1 MALVA
6 AAALGA
12 GGALGWALWAKQ
24 RPRPR
29 PRLDADAWRALC
41 AASRAPLPHGPRPL
55 AKMRQIVMQGG
66 VVDAVRPLAWPILF
80 GLDPGDEDIEASGT
94 QHAAASSAGGG
105 WRRRRALQERR
116 RERYLSLV
124 AEVNEALGG
133 SGPQAEG
140 PLGEAARVLDIDLQR
155 MSDAVSMR
163 PELRRIVLAHVA
175 WDPALGYCQGMAE
188 VAAPFL
194 GVLRQFG
201 DVDTL
206 GDVMGNGDDGDG
218 GARVTL
224 AESEAFW
231 LYEAVLKNHLGG
243 NFRDGFRGV
252 WRQLGHLRRLCTRHD
267 PALTRAVVLSSSS
280 RGEEERAG
288 MGEVAARVHAE
299 PFLFCFRALLLGFRR
314 ELSRD
319 AFLVL
324 LEAQAADP
332 EPGRA
337 ATLACRFA
345 AAVLMQQRA
354 SLMAHDGSE
363 LGRDEACYGLFRDAE
378 RAISFWPALARA
390 QAILA
395 QNALY

>member
-1 MALVA
+1 
-6 AAALGA
+6 
-12 GGALGWALWAKQ
+12 
-24 RPRPR
+24 
-29 PRLDADAWRALC
+29 
-41 AASRAPLPHGPRPL
+41 
-55 AKMRQIVMQGG
+55 
-66 VVDAVRPLAWPILF
+66 
-80 GLDPGDEDIEASGT
+80 
-94 QHAAASSAGGG
+94 
-105 WRRRRALQERR
+105 
-116 RERYLSLV
+116 
-124 AEVNEALGG
+124 
-133 SGPQAEG
+133 
-140 PLGEAARVLDIDLQR
+140 
-155 MSDAVSMR
+155 
-163 PELRRIVLAHVA
+163 
-175 WDPALGYCQGMAE
+175 
-188 VAAPFL
+188 
-194 GVLRQFG
+194 
-201 DVDTL
+201 
-206 GDVMGNGDDGDG
+206 
-218 GARVTL
+218 
-224 AESEAFW
+224 
-231 LYEAVLKNHLGG
+231 
-243 NFRDGFRGV
+243 
-252 WRQLGHLRRLCTRHD
+252 
-267 PALTRAVVLSSSS
+267 
-280 RGEEERAG
+280 